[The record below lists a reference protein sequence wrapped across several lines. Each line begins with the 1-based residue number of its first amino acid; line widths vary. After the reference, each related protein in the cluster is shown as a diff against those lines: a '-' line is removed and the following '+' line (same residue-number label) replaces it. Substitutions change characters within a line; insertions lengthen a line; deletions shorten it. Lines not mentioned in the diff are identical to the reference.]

1 MKVLGSWSSR
11 RVWLWQRVAPLQC
24 RVRKL
29 NGLPV
34 NHPAIHRGKPSSVT
48 KEKHTRNTKMGKSEL
63 LPSPAS
69 HSSSYFCLA
78 CLVSLETLL
87 VSSLLSQQRC
97 LALTFPRGSPQPGGG
112 LQGQIHAWQHQNP
125 LPTAVGHCSPPCGCS
140 VGTNP
145 APVSL

>member
-29 NGLPV
+29 NGLPI

-78 CLVSLETLL
+78 CRSPWRHCLL
-87 VSSLLSQQRC
+87 VPFSHS
-97 LALTFPRGSPQPGGG
+97 
-112 LQGQIHAWQHQNP
+112 N
-125 LPTAVGHCSPPCGCS
+125 AVWH
-140 VGTNP
+140 
-145 APVSL
+145 